1 MEIKINDN
9 ISFKYIYKYIYICLY
24 THSIVLLVNLIV
36 LLVILQDYINPLSFE
51 MFIVCKC
58 VKNALQR
65 IVYIKEV

>member
-1 MEIKINDN
+1 MCI
-9 ISFKYIYKYIYICLY
+9 YIYILY